1 MQLSTKHILDMD
13 CSDQQRLKR
22 WMQSAMPT
30 GTQLALTLFNLVIN
44 LTNPIDIVA
53 NAKGSPMILA
63 MLALLRLGEFIL
75 YGLMGF
81 FNDGEYS
88 DLWPS
93 MECREASC
101 CDQPIFYIEM
111 LTSDDLWKTYRW
123 WARLFAHHA
132 GLDSKMS
139 AGLIMRE
146 IRESLSSVS

>member
-1 MQLSTKHILDMD
+1 
-13 CSDQQRLKR
+13 
-22 WMQSAMPT
+22 MQSAMPT

-88 DLWPS
+88 DL
-93 MECREASC
+93 
-101 CDQPIFYIEM
+101 
-111 LTSDDLWKTYRW
+111 
-123 WARLFAHHA
+123 
-132 GLDSKMS
+132 
-139 AGLIMRE
+139 
-146 IRESLSSVS
+146 